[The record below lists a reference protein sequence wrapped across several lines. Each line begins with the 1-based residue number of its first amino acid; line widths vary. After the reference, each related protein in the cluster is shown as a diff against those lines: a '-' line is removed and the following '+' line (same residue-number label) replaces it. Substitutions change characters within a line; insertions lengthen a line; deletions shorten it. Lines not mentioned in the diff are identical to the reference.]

1 MENTALGIH
10 KSWLILVLILIG
22 MSMLFFSASI
32 ALIYLQAHQDLQS
45 IKLPILFYINTFFLI
60 ISSIIF
66 HKINP
71 KLLKIR
77 AVRYRLSVILI
88 LSFCFLLF
96 QGLAWYQLIANNIS
110 AASDRLSGFM
120 YFFSFLH
127 FTHVLGGLPF
137 LIVFYIKMRREN
149 TRELLSENHQREFK
163 ILRVYW
169 HFLDL
174 LWIYLVSFLSILI
187 YFF

>member
-1 MENTALGIH
+1 MENTDLGIH
-10 KSWLILVLILIG
+10 KSWLILILILIG
-22 MSMLFFSASI
+22 MSMLFFSASV
-32 ALIYLQAHQDLQS
+32 ALIYLQVHQDLQS
-45 IKLPILFYINTFFLI
+45 IKLPFLFYTNTFFLI
-60 ISSIIF
+60 LSSFIF

-71 KLLKIR
+71 KLIR
-77 AVRYRLSVILI
+77 IRTLRYSLSVILT
-88 LSFCFLLF
+88 LSFCFLIF

-110 AASDRLSGFM
+110 AASDRLAGFM

-137 LIVFYIKMRREN
+137 LIVFYIKMRRES
-149 TRELLSENHQREFK
+149 TRDLLTVNHQREFK

-169 HFLDL
+169 HFIDL